1 MKSDVINTDG
11 INTTEKSIAPSIL
24 EIYETSINYEVY
36 TVFGDGLNNRI
47 IEILKGNDKD
57 TVTNFLKSL
66 CEIDKVKYAIMDF
79 NDNYKIAINEVLN
92 NTCIVIDKKF
102 VINKLQEAFG
112 KVIKSISNKI
122 QKQEDI
128 CISSNNVTLMLKSSD
143 TLSSREYRKLN
154 EFLLIHSD
162 FINPYILKE
171 ALISI
176 YDSKNIKEAK
186 QLLEEWI
193 KECNVLGISEYDT
206 LIKTIS
212 NRDKDILN
220 YFSFNHC

>member
-1 MKSDVINTDG
+1 M
-11 INTTEKSIAPSIL
+11 L
-24 EIYETSINYEVY
+24 INYEVY
-36 TVFGDGLNNRI
+36 TVFGDDLNNRI
-47 IEILKGNDKD
+47 IEIIKGDDKD
-57 TVTNFLKSL
+57 TVTDFLKNL
-66 CEIDKVKYAIMDF
+66 CEIDKVKYVIMDF

-92 NTCIVIDKKF
+92 NTCIVINKKF

-112 KVIKSISNKI
+112 IVIKNISNKV
-122 QKQEDI
+122 QKQEGI

-186 QLLEEWI
+186 LLFKEWI
-193 KECNVLGISEYDT
+193 KECNDLGINEYDT

-212 NRDKDILN
+212 NRNKDILN
-220 YFSFNHC
+220 YFSYNRC